1 MKTITM
7 KTVTMLVFM
16 VLVSSGCSTNPY
28 NPYNTPT
35 NSKGVEITKSA
46 AIGAVGGAAAGVVIG
61 DSRKSTLI
69 GAGLGALIM
78 GGSKAYQEYSE

>member
-1 MKTITM
+1 MKILTTIFIFI
-7 KTVTMLVFM
+7 L
-16 VLVSSGCSTNPY
+16 LSGCSS

-35 NSKGVEITKSA
+35 NNKGIEITKSA
-46 AIGAVGGAAAGVVIG
+46 AIGAVGGAAAGVIIG

-78 GGSKAYQEYSE
+78 GGSKAYQEYGQ

>member
-1 MKTITM
+1 MKNLLIIL
-7 KTVTMLVFM
+7 TVIII
-16 VLVSSGCSTNPY
+16 SGCSTNPY
-28 NPYNTPT
+28 NTPV
-35 NSKGVEITKSA
+35 NNKGMAITQSA

-61 DSRKSTLI
+61 DNRKSTLI

>member
-1 MKTITM
+1 MKIFTILL
-7 KTVTMLVFM
+7 MLVA
-16 VLVSSGCSTNPY
+16 LSACST

-35 NSKGVEITKSA
+35 NHKGMAITQSA
-46 AIGAVGGAAAGVVIG
+46 AIGAVGGAAAGVIIG
-61 DSRKSTLI
+61 DNRKSTLI

>member
-1 MKTITM
+1 MAITQ
-7 KTVTMLVFM
+7 
-16 VLVSSGCSTNPY
+16 
-28 NPYNTPT
+28 
-35 NSKGVEITKSA
+35 SA

-61 DSRKSTLI
+61 DNRKSTLI

>member
-1 MKTITM
+1 MKILTTIFI
-7 KTVTMLVFM
+7 LI
-16 VLVSSGCSTNPY
+16 LLSGCSN

-35 NSKGVEITKSA
+35 NNKGIEITKSA
-46 AIGAVGGAAAGVVIG
+46 AIGAVGGAAAGVIIG

-78 GGSKAYQEYSE
+78 GGSKAYQEYGQ

>member
-1 MKTITM
+1 MKNLI
-7 KTVTMLVFM
+7 
-16 VLVSSGCSTNPY
+16 VLFLALFIATGCSTNPY
-28 NPYNTPT
+28 NTPT
-35 NSKGVEITKSA
+35 NNKGMAITQSA

-61 DSRKSTLI
+61 DNRKSTLI